1 MEDKRDQYGEL
12 FLTKMGRRG
21 FNAYEAKKIMK
32 DRNHY
37 GCMMVECG
45 DADAMISGLTKN
57 YPDTIRPAIQII
69 GMEEGVSKI
78 AGMYMVLT
86 KRGPLFLADTTVNFN
101 PTAEE
106 LAEITLL
113 AAKEI
118 RQFNIIPRIAML
130 SYSNFG
136 SSNSPEAKLVAK
148 ARKIVKQKMPTL
160 IVDGE
165 MQASVAFNKELM
177 QENYP
182 FSELSNQDVNTLI
195 FPNLAAGNIA
205 FNLMK
210 EVGEADA
217 VGPILLGLKKP
228 VHVLQ
233 LGSSIRSIVNMAS
246 IAVVDAQLKCKANGS
261 EEIVKQSR
269 WWKRFRKN
277 K

>member
-1 MEDKRDQYGEL
+1 MV
-12 FLTKMGRRG
+12 
-21 FNAYEAKKIMK
+21 MK
-32 DRNHY
+32 T
-37 GCMMVECG
+37 M
-45 DADAMISGLTKN
+45 
-57 YPDTIRPAIQII
+57 
-69 GMEEGVSKI
+69 
-78 AGMYMVLT
+78 
-86 KRGPLFLADTTVNFN
+86 
-101 PTAEE
+101 
-106 LAEITLL
+106 
-113 AAKEI
+113 
-118 RQFNIIPRIAML
+118 
-130 SYSNFG
+130 

-205 FNLMK
+205 YNLMK